1 MKNSIASVFRA
12 DPRGDDQLLD
22 CEDSGVEPVAP
33 PIDNCHGEPVLNKI
47 QKSQEHDISQLSIE
61 HSIPSSPIPSTR
73 ARSRLSMSKRAA
85 DDTVSLAGGNKKVRI
100 CQFQS

>member
-47 QKSQEHDISQLSIE
+47 QKS
-61 HSIPSSPIPSTR
+61 
-73 ARSRLSMSKRAA
+73 
-85 DDTVSLAGGNKKVRI
+85 
-100 CQFQS
+100 